1 MTDSLVPVDA
11 PLGLPDLDIEQVA
24 WRLAV
29 DAAQVGA
36 WDWDLATRALRWDD
50 RLLRVFGVDR
60 ETWGGT
66 IEAFNALV
74 HPDDVPRVT
83 AALERAVETCGE
95 FAAEYRVLSPEGLRW
110 VAARGR
116 ALAGPD
122 GRAARVVGAAYD
134 TTDARETDAR
144 VARVLEAMPSAFYQL
159 DPQWRFAYLNNE
171 AVRLLNAD
179 RDQLLGQV
187 VWEAFPATL
196 GSVFETSYRGAL
208 ASGVPVSF
216 DAYYP
221 APLDGWYEVR
231 AWPSPDGLAVY
242 FNEVTERYRHQ
253 DRMARVAA
261 RGALLDGVTQQLVGT
276 LDGAEALRRLGTVLV
291 PDLGEWVG
299 ATLVDERVSET
310 RYAVLRDVGRW
321 GDGEARGDL
330 SATRLVGVDALA
342 PLVARDRPVVLPV
355 HEAELLP
362 VTLPEDLPEG
372 SSTAVLAL
380 RGRDRLV
387 GLVTVVRRSGC
398 FDEDDLLTLGDLAVR
413 AGLAL
418 DNARLFAEQRDLAE
432 RLQRSLLTDP
442 PSPPGLQ
449 VAVRYAAAARAAQV
463 GGDWYDAF
471 VQDDGGTVLVVGDV
485 VGHDAEAAAAM
496 GQVRNLLRAVAVHDG
511 GGPAEVLRAT
521 DGVLRSLGV
530 ETTATALVVRLE
542 PVTGDDGRP
551 GGPVRARWSSAGHPP
566 PVLVGADGTTTLLD
580 GHDPDLLLGL
590 DSGAPR
596 SEGSVELEPGA
607 TLLLYTDGLVERR
620 GEHLDEGLERL
631 REQLGHLVAG
641 PGRGGGARTD
651 LSRLCDEVL
660 DRMVPDGR
668 EDDVALVAVRPL
680 AAGERPA
687 ATGTGALP
695 EGRRA
700 VLAAHPSSVSAAR
713 RLVAQEIDTHAAAL
727 APERRDAAVLAVSEL
742 ATNALVH
749 AGTEI
754 RVCVMAG
761 ATGVRVE
768 VRDGSAHSPV
778 PRQHSLT
785 AATGRG
791 LRLVDASV
799 DRWDVA
805 RHRDGKTVWF
815 EVGRPPGAA
824 SADDADAAPEEDR
837 CVHVALLGVPLAAHW
852 AWQEQAAGLL
862 REHLLL
868 TLEEDP
874 GAMERHAA
882 ASDALDLIREVVPEV
897 PADDRDAVADVVLQL
912 STRSVQSVVL
922 LDHAL
927 AGAREAAG
935 AGRMLAPQRPAEDL
949 VGSWL
954 CEEVAR
960 QAIGRPPRAWVAAE
974 WAPPVA

>member
-1 MTDSLVPVDA
+1 MTDSLVPVGV

-36 WDWDLATRALRWDD
+36 WDWDLATRELRWDD
-50 RLLRVFGVDR
+50 RLLRVFGVAR

-66 IEAFNALV
+66 IEAFNDLV
-74 HPDDVPRVT
+74 HPDDVPRVGF
-83 AALERAVETCGE
+83 ALERAIETCGE
-95 FAAEYRVLSPEGLRW
+95 FAAEYRVLGSEGLRW

-134 TTDARETDAR
+134 TTDARDTDAR

-159 DPQWRFAYLNNE
+159 DPQWRFSYLNNE

-179 RDQLLGQV
+179 RDQLLGKV

-196 GSVFETSYRGAL
+196 GSIFESSYRGAV
-208 ASGVPVSF
+208 ATGDPVSF

-242 FNEVTERYRHQ
+242 FNEVTERYRTQ
-253 DRMARVAA
+253 ERTARAAA
-261 RGALLDGVTQQLVGT
+261 RGALLDNVTQQLVGT

-291 PDLGEWVG
+291 PDLGDWVC
-299 ATLVDERVSET
+299 ATLVDERSSET
-310 RYAVLRDVGRW
+310 RYAVLRDVGQW
-321 GDGEARGDL
+321 GAGSARADL
-330 SATRLVGVDALA
+330 TETRLVGMEALVPLLA
-342 PLVARDRPVVLPV
+342 TDRPLVLPADEAEQLPV
-355 HEAELLP
+355 PLPDELP
-362 VTLPEDLPEG
+362 QG
-372 SSTAVLAL
+372 ATAVVLAL
-380 RGRDRLV
+380 RGRDRIV
-387 GLVTVVRRSGC
+387 GLVTVVRRSGG
-398 FDEDDLLTLGDLAVR
+398 FDDDELLTLGDLAVR

-432 RLQRSLLTDP
+432 GLQRSLLTDP

-485 VGHDAEAAAAM
+485 VGHDVAAAAAM
-496 GQVRNLLRAVAVHDG
+496 GQVRSLLRAVAVHDG

-521 DGVLRSLGV
+521 DRVLRSLGV
-530 ETTATALVVRLE
+530 ETTATVLVVRLD
-542 PVTGDDGRP
+542 PVGSP
-551 GGPVRARWSSAGHPP
+551 GSSVRARWSSAGHPP
-566 PVLVGADGTTTLLD
+566 PVLVAGDGTTTLLD
-580 GHDPDLLLGL
+580 THESDLLLGWDA
-590 DSGAPR
+590 DSAR
-596 SEGSVELEPGA
+596 AEGVVDLAPGA

-620 GEHLDEGLERL
+620 GEHLDVGLERL
-631 REQLGHLVAG
+631 REELGSLVAG

-651 LSRLCDEVL
+651 LSLLCDEVL
-660 DRMVPDGR
+660 ERMVPGGR

-680 AAGERPA
+680 AVGERPA
-687 ATGTGALP
+687 SSGPGALV
-695 EGRRA
+695 EGLRA
-700 VLAAHPSSVSAAR
+700 VLPAHPTSVSAAR
-713 RLVAQEIDTHAAAL
+713 RLVAQEVDARADGL
-727 APERRDAAVLAVSEL
+727 APERRDAAILAVSEL

-754 RVCVMAG
+754 RVCVTACS
-761 ATGVRVE
+761 TGVRVE

-778 PRQHSLT
+778 PRRHSVT

-824 SADDADAAPEEDR
+824 SADDADVAPEEER
-837 CVHVALLGVPLAAHW
+837 NLHVALLGVPLAAHW

-868 TLEEDP
+868 TLGEDA

-882 ASDALDLIREVVPEV
+882 ASDALDLLREVVPEAR
-897 PADDRDAVADVVLQL
+897 PGQEDAVADVVLHL
-912 STRSVQSVVL
+912 STRSVQSL
-922 LDHAL
+922 GELDRAL
-927 AGAREAAG
+927 CSAREAAG
-935 AGRMLAPQRPAEDL
+935 AGRMLAPERPTGDL

-954 CEEVAR
+954 CAEVAR
-960 QAIGRPPRAWVAAE
+960 QAAGRPPRAWVGAE
-974 WAPPVA
+974 WAPEV